1 MWDKYE
7 IYNFAD
13 VAKWLGR
20 AKNQQKGRP
29 LGGSFRMRRSLET
42 GLGDTDPIHVVDWQ
56 EHRVLTLTSDDRVTL
71 HHGQGHWPTQRMNV
85 WLSLARRKHK
95 LETHIWCDR
104 TGDHVPYI
112 GDTVFDIKSGRF
124 ITRPVELTKE
134 VADDT
139 KAREWKRAVT
149 KFRKTCGV
157 MARMGALTHIF
168 EEAKKCTH
176 LSAYAH
182 DRRETFGFARTDD
195 PGLLMYNAIK
205 NNDPKLALRVHLAYD
220 ADYMLFYHLH
230 NFAVHLGSPGMFGD
244 PKRIH
249 QMCLDSYTKRRDQV
263 RSLAGVIS
271 IGRPK

>member
-1 MWDKYE
+1 
-7 IYNFAD
+7 
-13 VAKWLGR
+13 
-20 AKNQQKGRP
+20 
-29 LGGSFRMRRSLET
+29 MRRSLET

-71 HHGQGHWPTQRMNV
+71 HHGQGYWPTQRMNV
-85 WLSLARRKHK
+85 WFSLARRKHK

-112 GDTVFDIKSGRF
+112 KDTVFDIKSGRF

-157 MARMGALTHIF
+157 MARVGALTHIF
-168 EEAKKCTH
+168 VEAKAHKH
-176 LSAYAH
+176 LSAYAR
-182 DRRETFGFARTDD
+182 DRKQAFGFSDTDD

-205 NNDPKLALRVHLAYD
+205 NNDPKLALRVHMAYD
-220 ADYMLFYHLH
+220 ADYMVFYYLANFSFAQGQPAHL
-230 NFAVHLGSPGMFGD
+230 SE
-244 PKRIH
+244 PKR
-249 QMCLDSYTKRRDQV
+249 QLNMCLDSYTKRRDQV